1 MALGLRF
8 SVAPPG
14 LVLNKWPRYLGLT
27 PQANHLSPLRGL
39 GPAYRENQGFGRFN
53 IHRTLGA
60 MVNSDLGFRI
70 SDLPPTQ
77 PSPSVE
83 TLHDRTL
90 DRSPS
95 FHPDGDPASPGQ
107 VKPAP
112 REGRSSR
119 LLQGAQLRVLPKT

>member
-27 PQANHLSPLRGL
+27 PQANRLSPLRGL

-60 MVNSDLGFRI
+60 MVNSEF
-70 SDLPPTQ
+70 PPA
-77 PSPSVE
+77 
-83 TLHDRTL
+83 
-90 DRSPS
+90 
-95 FHPDGDPASPGQ
+95 HPAGGT
-107 VKPAP
+107 PAP
-112 REGRSSR
+112 QKQS
-119 LLQGAQLRVLPKT
+119 